1 MKIRKLNRNL
11 HRDLGY
17 LFSFITIIYALS
29 GIGLNHRSDWN
40 PNFIIESTEV
50 NFDQTTLLNKDQLD
64 KIKVKELIEK
74 YTPVEKYKNHY
85 FPNDSTIK
93 IFINDGNIKIN
104 LGSGQGTLE
113 TSKRRPIFHQ
123 FNYLHFNPRKWWTI
137 ISDIYAVS
145 LMFLAISGLFIL
157 KGKNGIKGRGAWLTT
172 LGILI
177 PIIFLLIYYWKVF

>member
-17 LFSFITIIYALS
+17 LFSFMTIIYALS
-29 GIGLNHRSDWN
+29 GIGLNHRSNWN
-40 PNFIIESTEV
+40 PNFIIETKEI
-50 NFDQTTLLNKDQLD
+50 NIDQTSLNKDQLD
-64 KIKVKELIEK
+64 KNEVTELIKK

-93 IFINDGNIKIN
+93 IFINGGNIKID
-104 LGSGQGTLE
+104 LKSGQGALE
-113 TSKRRPIFHQ
+113 TSKRRPVFHQ

-157 KGKNGIKGRGAWLTT
+157 KGKNGIKGRGAWLTAI
-172 LGILI
+172 GII
-177 PIIFLLIYYWKVF
+177 PPIIFLLIYYWKVF